1 MLKPLI
7 AAAGVAAAF
16 GVIPVVTSTPA
27 QACNPVPIP
36 ALGINAD
43 CGYAA
48 TQCGVAALTG
58 IGGCAGGMPA
68 VRPGAAGGGL
78 PTIPAFAPPTPPP
91 MNLPPNPVPV
101 QLPAEPSQNFQ
112 TGQQCSNDPAF
123 YASHSLSCPTMP
135 GFTGPPPGMAPG
147 QPNDPGVVGP

>member
-1 MLKPLI
+1 MLKPFI
-7 AAAGVAAAF
+7 AAAGAAVALGA
-16 GVIPVVTSTPA
+16 IPVVIATPA

-43 CGYAA
+43 CALAA
-48 TQCGVAALTG
+48 AQAGDCLLTG
-58 IGGCAGGMPA
+58 ICA
-68 VRPGAAGGGL
+68 PGTAATPGTRGGGL
-78 PTIPAFAPPTPPP
+78 PTIPAFTPPQSLPP
-91 MNLPPNPVPV
+91 MNLPPNPVQVP
-101 QLPAEPSQNFQ
+101 LPPEPPQNFQ
-112 TGQQCSNDPAF
+112 QGQQCSNDPAF